1 MLQFPTLV
9 PPTVDHSDDWV
20 ILHND
25 ESLLAQEEAELEEK
39 WSEIRTA
46 NEDVTPIGKTAPE
59 NDQEDYE
66 PDAEDEDGD
75 NVEEESEGEEFEQEA
90 N

>member
-1 MLQFPTLV
+1 MQ
-9 PPTVDHSDDWV
+9 
-20 ILHND
+20 
-25 ESLLAQEEAELEEK
+25 

-59 NDQEDYE
+59 NDQEEYE
-66 PDAEDEDGD
+66 PDAEDEEAD

>member
-1 MLQFPTLV
+1 MMPGMLQFPTLV

-39 WSEIRTA
+39 VQDGSITLATICLSLYSLFACQVLQDWSC
-46 NEDVTPIGKTAPE
+46 
-59 NDQEDYE
+59 QE
-66 PDAEDEDGD
+66 G
-75 NVEEESEGEEFEQEA
+75 
-90 N
+90 

>member
-1 MLQFPTLV
+1 LLV
-9 PPTVDHSDDWV
+9 RFCEIGHVRRGDTDLTKDVGWV
-20 ILHND
+20 GICV
-25 ESLLAQEEAELEEK
+25 Q

-66 PDAEDEDGD
+66 PDAEDEDAD

>member
-1 MLQFPTLV
+1 MMPGMLQFPTLV

-39 WSEIRTA
+39 
-46 NEDVTPIGKTAPE
+46 V
-59 NDQEDYE
+59 Q
-66 PDAEDEDGD
+66 DG
-75 NVEEESEGEEFEQEA
+75 
-90 N
+90 